1 MSAHTRNAFV
11 TQFPTSVILLPVTSP
26 HHSTAHHAELCSA
39 ERERER
45 ERELWVRGSIGG
57 NELKRVQCPCTN
69 NINSHS
75 QKLFSHTYMYERT
88 SESSVSVSVSE
99 WRCGSSLWCFRK
111 LRIGLSLLAEC
122 IWRCIRGRTFGS
134 LMFVLLLLLLSLF
147 GKLFVCCGQLTRV
160 CCCCIV
166 VVDLIWWVIIMI
178 AIRAVD
184 WLGNKVIRQVWLSVT
199 EVYVCV
205 CAACLERMWVQLA
218 GQLSGAH

>member
-1 MSAHTRNAFV
+1 MSRHQQHQLTLTKAF
-11 TQFPTSVILLPVTSP
+11 FPHVYVR
-26 HHSTAHHAELCSA
+26 ANE
-39 ERERER
+39 
-45 ERELWVRGSIGG
+45 WV
-57 NELKRVQCPCTN
+57 ECK
-69 NINSHS
+69 
-75 QKLFSHTYMYERT
+75 YEC
-88 SESSVSVSVSE
+88 E
-99 WRCGSSLWCFRK
+99 WVALRK
-111 LRIGLSLLAEC
+111 LLVVLSQASHWAFAAGRVHLTLHS
-122 IWRCIRGRTFGS
+122 WRTFGS
-134 LMFVLLLLLLSLF
+134 LMFVLLLLLLLSLF
-147 GKLFVCCGQLTRV
+147 GKLFVWCGQLTRV